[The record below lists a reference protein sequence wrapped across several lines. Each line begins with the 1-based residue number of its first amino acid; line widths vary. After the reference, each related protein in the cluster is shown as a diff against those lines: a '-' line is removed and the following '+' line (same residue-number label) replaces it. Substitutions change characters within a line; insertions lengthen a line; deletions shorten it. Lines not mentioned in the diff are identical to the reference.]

1 MDQTGSTPNAGGAGP
16 AALPATAVADA
27 GIAGWAIA
35 VGMLEQTKDVAR
47 SNSGGLCEFGD
58 NRRTA

>member
-1 MDQTGSTPNAGGAGP
+1 MIETGIHTQRRRRS

-27 GIAGWAIA
+27 GTAGWAIA
-35 VGMLEQTKDVAR
+35 AGMLERTKDVAR